1 MKFLVSSSVLLKNL
15 LTING
20 VVATNPIVPI
30 LENFLLRIDAG
41 EGAAAGMLTVT
52 ASDLQTTMTTQIP
65 VDASEGGAIAI
76 PAKLLLDTL
85 RSLPDQPI
93 TININTETFGTE
105 ILTDN
110 GRYKISGENPID
122 FPKIPSVNKNL
133 SVELL
138 SDGLLSAI
146 NNTVFATS
154 TDDLRPAMT
163 GVYLQLSAAADG
175 AGTATFVATDGHR
188 LIRYRRNNISTANNP
203 AAERSLIIPRKA
215 LSLLKAALPEG
226 VPVQVDLSQA
236 NASFTFGAGGAPS
249 TQLICRL
256 IDERFPDYENAIPVN
271 NTNVMTIG
279 RADLL
284 NSLKRIMIYANRT
297 THQIR
302 LSLKVNPGSS
312 PTLTISAEDLDYAN
326 EANEKLMCDYDGEDI
341 EIGFNAKLMAE
352 MLSNL
357 SAKMISL
364 EMSAP
369 NRAGL
374 IIPADKEEDEE
385 ILMLVMPVMLNT
397 YA

>member
-1 MKFLVSSSVLLKNL
+1 MKFIVSSSVLLKNL
-15 LTING
+15 QHING

-30 LENFLLRIDAG
+30 LENFLFRIEVGPDG
-41 EGAAAGMLTVT
+41 SGGTLTVT

-65 VDASEGGAIAI
+65 VEANENGAIAI

-85 RSLPDQPI
+85 RSLPEQPV
-93 TININTETFGTE
+93 TINIDTETFGTE

-110 GRYKISGENPID
+110 GRYKLSGENPID
-122 FPKIPSVNKNL
+122 FPKLPTVSKTMSVDMT
-133 SVELL
+133 SDALL
-138 SDGLLSAI
+138 GAI

-163 GVYLQLSAAADG
+163 GVYLQLSED
-175 AGTATFVATDGHR
+175 TATFVATDGHR
-188 LIRYRRNNISTANNP
+188 LIRYRRTDMGGGSASQ
-203 AAERSLIIPRKA
+203 SLIIPRKA
-215 LSLLKAALPEG
+215 LQLLKASLPEN
-226 VPVQVDLSQA
+226 VPVVAEFSQS
-236 NASFTFGAGGAPS
+236 NASFTFGP

-256 IDERFPDYENAIPVN
+256 IDERFPDYENAIPTN
-271 NTNVMTIG
+271 NPNVMTIG
-279 RADLL
+279 RTDLL

-302 LSLKVNPGSS
+302 LSLKTGESGRPS
-312 PTLTISAEDLDYAN
+312 LTISAEDLDYSN
-326 EANEKLMCDYDGEDI
+326 EANEKLLCDYDGEPM

-352 MLSNL
+352 VLSNL
-357 SAKMISL
+357 SAKMITL

-374 IIPADKEEDEE
+374 LIPADKEEHED

>member
-1 MKFLVSSSVLLKNL
+1 MKFIVSSSVLLKNL
-15 LTING
+15 MNING

-30 LENFLLRIDAG
+30 LENFLFRIEDG
-41 EGAAAGMLTVT
+41 TLTVT

-65 VDASEGGAIAI
+65 VDVAPAHRSETGAIAI

-85 RSLPDQPI
+85 RSLPEQPI
-93 TININTETFGTE
+93 TVNINTETFGTE

-110 GRYKISGENPID
+110 GRFKLSGENPID
-122 FPKIPSVNKNL
+122 FPKIPAVNKNQ
-133 SVELL
+133 SVEIS
-138 SDGLLSAI
+138 SDALLSAV
-146 NNTVFATS
+146 NNTAFATS

-163 GVYLQLSAAADG
+163 GVYLQLNSDN
-175 AGTATFVATDGHR
+175 ATFVATDGHR
-188 LIRYRRNNISTANNP
+188 LIRYRRTDIQTSAST
-203 AAERSLIIPRKA
+203 SLIIPRKA
-215 LSLLKAALPEG
+215 LSLLKTSLPEG
-226 VPVQVDLSQA
+226 VDVKVELSQS
-236 NASFTFGAGGAPS
+236 NASFVFGS

-256 IDERFPDYENAIPVN
+256 IDERFPDYENAIPTN

-279 RADLL
+279 RTDLL

-302 LSLKVNPGSS
+302 LSMKAN
-312 PTLTISAEDLDYAN
+312 TLTISAEDLDYAN
-326 EANEKLMCDYDGEDI
+326 EANEKLMCEYEGEPM

-352 MLSNL
+352 MLNNL

-374 IIPADKEEDEE
+374 IIPADKEENEE

>member
-1 MKFLVSSSVLLKNL
+1 MKFIVSSSVLLKNL
-15 LTING
+15 MNING

-30 LENFLLRIDAG
+30 LENFLFRIEDG
-41 EGAAAGMLTVT
+41 TLTVT

-65 VDASEGGAIAI
+65 VDASESGAIAI

-85 RSLPDQPI
+85 RSLPEQPI
-93 TININTETFGTE
+93 TVNINTDTFGTE

-110 GRYKISGENPID
+110 GRFKLSGENPID
-122 FPKIPSVNKNL
+122 FPKIPAVNKNQ
-133 SVELL
+133 SVELS
-138 SDGLLSAI
+138 SDALLSAV
-146 NNTVFATS
+146 NNTAFATS

-163 GVYLQLSAAADG
+163 GVYLQLNSDN
-175 AGTATFVATDGHR
+175 ATFVATDGHR
-188 LIRYRRNNISTANNP
+188 LIRYRRTDIQTSAST
-203 AAERSLIIPRKA
+203 SLIIPRKA
-215 LSLLKAALPEG
+215 LTLLKTSLPEG
-226 VPVQVDLSQA
+226 VDVKVELSQA
-236 NASFTFGAGGAPS
+236 NASFVFGS

-256 IDERFPDYENAIPVN
+256 IDERFPDYENAIPTN

-302 LSLKVNPGSS
+302 LSLKANRSGGPS
-312 PTLTISAEDLDYAN
+312 LTISAEDLDYSN
-326 EANEKLMCDYDGEDI
+326 EANEKLLCEYDGDDM

-374 IIPADKEEDEE
+374 IIPADKEENEE

>member
-1 MKFLVSSSVLLKNL
+1 MKFIVSSSVLLKNL
-15 LTING
+15 QNING

-30 LENFLLRIDAG
+30 LENFLFRIDVG
-41 EGAAAGMLTVT
+41 SDGTGGTLTVT

-65 VDASEGGAIAI
+65 VEANESGAIAI

-85 RSLPDQPI
+85 RSLPEQPV
-93 TININTETFGTE
+93 TINIDTETFGTE

-110 GRYKISGENPID
+110 GRYKLSGENPID
-122 FPKIPSVNKNL
+122 FPKLPTVSKTMSVDMT
-133 SVELL
+133 SDVLL
-138 SDGLLSAI
+138 GAI

-163 GVYLQLSAAADG
+163 GVYLQLSED
-175 AGTATFVATDGHR
+175 TATFVATDGHR
-188 LIRYRRNNISTANNP
+188 LIRYRRTDMGGGTSSQ
-203 AAERSLIIPRKA
+203 SLIIPRKA
-215 LSLLKAALPEG
+215 LQLLKASLPEG
-226 VPVQVDLSQA
+226 VLVAAEFSQS
-236 NASFTFGAGGAPS
+236 NASFTFGT

-256 IDERFPDYENAIPVN
+256 IDERFPDYENAIPTN
-271 NTNVMTIG
+271 NPNVMTIG
-279 RADLL
+279 RTDLL

-302 LSLKVNPGSS
+302 LSLKTNA
-312 PTLTISAEDLDYAN
+312 LTISAEDLDYSN
-326 EANEKLMCDYDGEDI
+326 EANEKLMCDYDGEPMD
-341 EIGFNAKLMAE
+341 IGFNAKLMAE
-352 MLSNL
+352 VLSNL
-357 SAKMISL
+357 SAKMITL

-374 IIPADKEEDEE
+374 LIPADKEENED

>member
-1 MKFLVSSSVLLKNL
+1 MKFIVSSSVLLKNL
-15 LTING
+15 QHING

-30 LENFLLRIDAG
+30 LENFLFRIDVG
-41 EGAAAGMLTVT
+41 PDSSGGTLTVT

-65 VDASEGGAIAI
+65 VEASESGAIAI

-85 RSLPDQPI
+85 RGLPEQPI
-93 TININTETFGTE
+93 TINIDAETFGTE

-110 GRYKISGENPID
+110 GRYKLSGENPID
-122 FPKIPSVNKNL
+122 FPKLPTVSKTL
-133 SVELL
+133 SVDMTSDVLL
-138 SDGLLSAI
+138 GAI

-163 GVYLQLSAAADG
+163 GVYLQLNEDN
-175 AGTATFVATDGHR
+175 ATFVATDGHR
-188 LIRYRRNNISTANNP
+188 LIRYRRTDLGSGSSSGSAST
-203 AAERSLIIPRKA
+203 SLIIPRKA
-215 LSLLKAALPEG
+215 LQLLKASLPED
-226 VPVQVDLSQA
+226 VPVVAEFSQA
-236 NASFTFGAGGAPS
+236 NASFTFGP

-256 IDERFPDYENAIPVN
+256 IDERFPDYENAIPTN
-271 NTNVMTIG
+271 NPNVMTIG
-279 RADLL
+279 RTDLL

-302 LSLKVNPGSS
+302 LSLKTGESGRPS
-312 PTLTISAEDLDYAN
+312 LTISAEDLDYSN
-326 EANEKLMCDYDGEDI
+326 EANEKLLCDYDGESM

-352 MLSNL
+352 VLSNL
-357 SAKMISL
+357 SAKMITL

-374 IIPADKEEDEE
+374 LIPADKEEYED
-385 ILMLVMPVMLNT
+385 ILMLIMPVMLNT